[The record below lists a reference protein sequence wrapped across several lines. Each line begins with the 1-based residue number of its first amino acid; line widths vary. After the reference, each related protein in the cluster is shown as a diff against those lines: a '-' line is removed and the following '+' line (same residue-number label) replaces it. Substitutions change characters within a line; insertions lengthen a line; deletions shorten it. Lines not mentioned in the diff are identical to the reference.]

1 MTERSVFCIFEI
13 NIKNLIMKNTISL
26 ICLTLPTLLI
36 LTLSSCSSKPSE
48 SRAEKDLREIIHSES
63 SGNLEL
69 IEFEKTNAAERELFG
84 QKAYAIEY
92 KATLRV
98 KENCYMYVNGYGYGL
113 FFKNFKTY
121 DKSPTFIPGRKVV
134 TCTKGKEVD
143 FSDIIKYVETEEGW
157 IKVKKSMFD

>member
-1 MTERSVFCIFEI
+1 
-13 NIKNLIMKNTISL
+13 MKNTFFLSYL
-26 ICLTLPTLLI
+26 ALASLLI
-36 LTLSSCSSKPSE
+36 LTISSCSSKPSE
-48 SRAEKDLREIIHSES
+48 SRAEKDLRELIHNES
-63 SGNLEL
+63 NANLEL

-98 KENCYMYVNGYGYGL
+98 KENCYMYVNSSGYGS
-113 FFKNFKTY
+113 FFKSFKTY
-121 DKSPTFIPGRKVV
+121 DKAPTFIPGKEIVE
-134 TCTKGKEVD
+134 CDKGKEVE